1 MTENLIQK
9 KSYEFSLRIVKLSKY
24 LNAEKKEFIL
34 SKQIIKSGTSI
45 GANVE
50 EGLGAQSKNDFI
62 AKMQIALK
70 ESRETNYWLRLLM
83 DSNILEKKP
92 ADSFIKDS
100 DELKKILSSILK
112 TSKGN
117 KTNS

>member
-9 KSYEFSLRIVKLSKY
+9 KSYEFALRIVKLSKY
-24 LNAEKKEFIL
+24 LNGEKKEFIL

-50 EGLGAQSKNDFI
+50 EGLGAQSKKDFI

-70 ESRETNYWLRLLM
+70 ETRETTYWVRLLR
-83 DSNILEKKP
+83 DSSILEADL

-100 DELKKILSSILK
+100 NELKKILSSIIK
-112 TSKGN
+112 TSKER
-117 KTNS
+117 TNNS